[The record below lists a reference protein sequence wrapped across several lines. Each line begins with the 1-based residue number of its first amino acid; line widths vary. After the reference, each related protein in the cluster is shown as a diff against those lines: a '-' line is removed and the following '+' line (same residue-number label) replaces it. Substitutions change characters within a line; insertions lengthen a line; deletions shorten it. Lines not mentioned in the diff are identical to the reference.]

1 MKRYIFIKLDTS
13 NCSEIHQYEYFEK
26 MTKYCVGIDSELIDK
41 TVYISY
47 EETEE
52 NLRVVNDLRRYFN
65 DNYTVYNCDLHIFKK
80 DNESIIKH
88 PINPSVPITAFP
100 YISMF
105 LPVLLSN
112 AQFQSWFYCHFLNL
126 ICINDRDFYTYT
138 DDRKFMNDVIIK
150 NDIRYDKYIS
160 IKKDLFIEA
169 IKDDCYIYTWIDSC
183 YSGDWDGTNSRHE
196 AHPILIYGVDLKS
209 NIYYCYRFSPMKGV
223 FLCEYDIDMV
233 HKSIDSARVEIGD
246 HTDDSH
252 LVIFKLKNIYEKDLF
267 NKNRFLREL
276 GNYIFSFGEKVEQ
289 YTRAEIQT
297 LKEHEHLFGLDVT
310 KNVID
315 LFLGNKHNHHFD
327 YRMIHLITEHKRVLY
342 NSFLYAINKYNIKDS
357 KLDEKLCEFLQVV
370 SDYEKIKNY
379 YMMQALIESNKKGF
393 YKPPKREKAVNRI
406 VSEYK
411 RLVTKEKDVLLSIYD
426 LLTVELN
433 RNCERTLVYK
443 IEHRENKSYDGV

>member
-1 MKRYIFIKLDTS
+1 MKKYIYIKLDTS
-13 NCSEIHQYEYFEK
+13 NYSEIHQHNYFVR

-41 TVYISY
+41 TVYVSY

-52 NLRVVNDLRRYFN
+52 NLRVINNLNRYFN
-65 DNYTVYNCDLHIFKK
+65 DNYTVHECGLHLFKK

-88 PINPSVPITAFP
+88 DINPSVPITAFP

-105 LPVLLSN
+105 LPVLLKDV
-112 AQFQSWFYCHFLNL
+112 QFQSWYYCHFLNL
-126 ICINDRDFYTYT
+126 ICINDSDFYTYT
-138 DDRKFMNDVIIK
+138 DDRNFMNDVIVK

-160 IKKDLFIEA
+160 IKKEMFIEA
-169 IKDDCYIYTWIDSC
+169 IKADCYVYTWIDSC

-196 AHPILIYGVDLKS
+196 AHPILIYGVDLKRS
-209 NIYYCYRFSPMKGV
+209 IYYCYRFSPMKGI

-267 NKNRFLREL
+267 NANRFLREFR
-276 GNYIFSFGEKVEQ
+276 NYIFSFGEKVKQ

-297 LKEHEHLFGLDVT
+297 SKEHELLFGLDVT
-310 KNVID
+310 KNIID

-342 NSFLYAINKYNIKDS
+342 NSILYVINKYSITND
-357 KLDEKLCEFLQVV
+357 KLSEKMCEFLQVV
-370 SDYEKIKNY
+370 NDYEKIKNY

-393 YKPPKREKAVNRI
+393 YRPPKREKAVNKI
-406 VSEYK
+406 ISEYK
-411 RLVTKEKDVLLSIYD
+411 RLVVKEKEVLMNIYD
-426 LLTVELN
+426 LLTVVIDKKGEETI
-433 RNCERTLVYK
+433 NCK
-443 IEHRENKSYDGV
+443 IEHGENKNYDGV